1 MSSAKEPSPKVVAAA
16 TGGGTGFALSLVLTW
31 ILSSNGVDVPDS
43 VALAIGSLISTAL
56 AAVGGWLKRDR
67 LRDVGAAVVDGA
79 EGA

>member
-67 LRDVGAAVVDGA
+67 LRDVGAAVIDEA
-79 EGA
+79 EGT